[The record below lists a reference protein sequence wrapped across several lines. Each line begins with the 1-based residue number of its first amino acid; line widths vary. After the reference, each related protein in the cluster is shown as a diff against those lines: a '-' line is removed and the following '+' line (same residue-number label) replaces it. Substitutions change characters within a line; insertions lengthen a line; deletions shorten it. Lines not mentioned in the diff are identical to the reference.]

1 MSSQS
6 KLLITAAFLL
16 CLVGIGSAD
25 ALFTRS
31 LIMLP
36 SLGDTEEIVPPP
48 TDQPPPPDN
57 SGGITKQSGPNV
69 REVLQALGLEQS
81 TTQDVSII
89 RRVIPEE
96 INVQTTVLLKDGDRI
111 GMISWAETPLVKTYF
126 LALKEA
132 LHTSFTAQMTDLVDE
147 TQRPEG
153 KPVRNFLTFLDP
165 GLSPERLVFIRVRE
179 RMYEFHIA
187 EGKDDQ
193 MFLLVEALTN

>member
-6 KLLITAAFLL
+6 KLLVTAAFLL

-25 ALFTRS
+25 ALFTRN
-31 LIMLP
+31 LTMLP
-36 SLGDTEEIVPPP
+36 SLGDTPEVTLPLPSEEP
-48 TDQPPPPDN
+48 TPDG
-57 SGGITKQSGPNV
+57 GGIAKQSGPNMV
-69 REVLQALGLEQS
+69 EVLQALGIEQS
-81 TTQDVSII
+81 QTEETSII

-96 INVQTTVLLKDGDRI
+96 MPVQTIVLLKDGDRI
-111 GMISWAETPLVKTYF
+111 GMVSWAESPLVKTYF

-179 RMYEFHIA
+179 RMYEFHIG
-187 EGKDDQ
+187 EGKDAE
-193 MFLLVEALTN
+193 MFLLVDALTN